1 MSAAQ
6 VLRARALT
14 GICSGVFAGAALAA
28 GTLTVCTDG
37 APDGFDIVQYESLLT
52 EDAAGI
58 PLYDKLLS
66 FKPGTTEVA
75 PGLAERWEISADGLV
90 YTFHLRKG
98 VKFHT
103 TAWFKPKR
111 ELNADDVLWSIN
123 RVNDKTHPAHGVAK
137 SGYAY
142 WTGMNMPELVKSV
155 EKIDAM
161 TVRLTLTHPE
171 APVLADLAMSAI
183 GSVYSAE
190 YAAQLQA
197 AGKLED
203 LNTQPIGSGPFVF
216 KSYQKDAVIRYA
228 ANRDYW
234 GGVPKIDNLIVAI
247 TPDTSAIVQRVK
259 AGECAVATLAV
270 AQAPNIAGD
279 PNLKIARSQP
289 LMTSYLAPNTQHRF
303 TSDKR
308 FREALWLAIDKPS
321 YIQAVYAGNATVATS
336 FLAPGIWSYD
346 TTLKNR
352 RDPERAKQL
361 VKAAG
366 YDGTPL
372 KLFAASRDGNIL
384 RGVEVLQA
392 DWAKVGIKVEVQLYE
407 TGELLKRS
415 GRGEHDIVLASWFG
429 DNGDPD
435 NFFTPNLSCAA
446 IAGGSNKAQWCNQA
460 FETLLEQGRKTADIK
475 KRSEI
480 YVKAQRLLYDE
491 VGIIPMVHRPLLTA
505 VHKRVRGFVQTP
517 FGGRDFR
524 GVSLD

>member
-1 MSAAQ
+1 VRVAPALWAA
-6 VLRARALT
+6 ALAAT
-14 GICSGVFAGAALAA
+14 AGAHAA

-37 APDGFDIVQYESLLT
+37 APDGFDIVQYTSLNT

-58 PLYDKLLS
+58 PLYDKLLA
-66 FKPGTTEVA
+66 FKTGTTQVV
-75 PGLAERWEISADGLV
+75 PGLAERWDISADGLV
-90 YTFHLRKG
+90 YTLHLRKG

-103 TAWFKPKR
+103 TPWFTPTR
-111 ELNADDVLWSIN
+111 ELNADDVLWSIQ
-123 RVNDKTHPAHGVAK
+123 RVNDKTHPAHGMAK
-137 SGYAY
+137 NGYSY
-142 WTGMNMPELVKSV
+142 WTGMSMPELIKSL
-155 EKIDAM
+155 EKVDAM

-171 APVLADLAMSAI
+171 APILANLAMSAI

-190 YAAQLQA
+190 YAAQLQK

-203 LNTQPIGSGPFVF
+203 LNTLPIGTGPFVF
-216 KSYQKDAVIRYA
+216 KSYQKDAVVRYTA
-228 ANRDYW
+228 HRAYW
-234 GGVPKIDNLIVAI
+234 GGAPKIDNLIFAI
-247 TPDTSAIVQRVK
+247 TPDPSVTVQRVK

-270 AQAPNIAGD
+270 AQAPNVAGD
-279 PNLKIARSQP
+279 PKLNIVSTQP
-289 LMTSYLAPNTQHRF
+289 LMTSYLAPNTKHRF
-303 TSDKR
+303 VSDKR

-321 YIQAVYAGNATVATS
+321 FIQAVYAGQASIATS

-346 TTLKNR
+346 NTLKNR
-352 RDPERAKQL
+352 HDPERARQL
-361 VKAAG
+361 VKASG
-366 YDGTPL
+366 YDGSPL

-392 DWAKVGIKVEVQLYE
+392 DWAKVGIKIDLQLYE

-415 GRGEHDIVLASWFG
+415 SRGEHDIVLASWFS

-435 NFFTPNLSCAA
+435 NYFTPNLSCAA
-446 IAGGSNKAQWCNQA
+446 VAGGGNRAQWCNKD
-460 FETLLEQGRKTADIK
+460 FESLLEQGRATTDIK

-480 YVKAQRLLYDE
+480 YVRAQRMVYDE
-491 VGIIPMVHRPLLTA
+491 VAMIPMVHRPELSA

>member
-1 MSAAQ
+1 VKRLLLGAA
-6 VLRARALT
+6 ALAA
-14 GICSGVFAGAALAA
+14 AGAVHAA

-58 PLYDKLLS
+58 TLYDKLLA
-66 FKPGTTEVA
+66 FKPGTTQVG
-75 PGLAERWEISADGLV
+75 PGLAERWDISADGLT

-103 TAWFKPKR
+103 TPWFKPTR
-111 ELNADDVLWSIN
+111 DFNADDVLWSIN
-123 RVNDKTHPAHGVAK
+123 RVNDKSHPAHGIAK
-137 SGYAY
+137 SGYPY
-142 WTGMNMPELVKSV
+142 WTGMEMPALIKSV
-155 EKIDAM
+155 DKLDAM
-161 TVRLTLTHPE
+161 TLRITLTRPE
-171 APVLADLAMSAI
+171 APVLANLAMSSLA
-183 GSVYSAE
+183 SVYSAE

-197 AGKLED
+197 AGKLEE
-203 LNTQPIGSGPFVF
+203 LNTQPIGTGPFIF
-216 KSYQKDAVIRYA
+216 KSYQKDAVIRYT
-228 ANRDYW
+228 ANRAYW

-247 TPDTSAIVQRVK
+247 TPDPAVIVQRVK
-259 AGECAVATLAV
+259 AGECAAATLAV
-270 AQAPNIAGD
+270 AQASNIEGD
-279 PNLKIARSQP
+279 PNLKVVRSQP
-289 LMTSYLAPNTQHRF
+289 LMTSYLAPNAKHLF
-303 TSDKR
+303 VSDRR

-321 YIQAVYAGNATVATS
+321 FIQAVYAGNATAAAS
-336 FLAPGIWSYD
+336 FLPPGMWSYD
-346 TTLKNR
+346 ATLRNR

-361 VKAAG
+361 VKAVG

-392 DWAKVGIKVEVQLYE
+392 DWAKVGIKVELQLYE
-407 TGELLKRS
+407 VGELLKRS

-446 IAGGSNKAQWCNQA
+446 IAGGGNKAQWCNPD
-460 FETLLEQGRKTADIK
+460 FEALLEQGRKATDLK
-475 KRSEI
+475 KRTEI
-480 YVKAQRLLYDE
+480 YTRAQKLLYDE
-491 VGIIPMVHRPLLTA
+491 VGLIPMVHRPQLTA

>member
-1 MSAAQ
+1 
-6 VLRARALT
+6 VIGVRALQA
-14 GICSGVFAGAALAA
+14 GVLALAAGGAQAA
-28 GTLTVCTDG
+28 GTLTVCSDG
-37 APDGFDIVQYESLLT
+37 APDGFDIVQYESLVT

-58 PLYDKLLS
+58 TLYDKLLA

-90 YTFHLRKG
+90 YTFHLRRG
-98 VKFHT
+98 VKFHAT
-103 TAWFKPKR
+103 PWFKPTR
-111 ELNADDVLWSIN
+111 ELNADDVLWSIH
-123 RVNDKTHPAHGVAK
+123 RVNDKAHPAHGVAK

-155 EKIDAM
+155 EKLDAM
-161 TVRLTLTHPE
+161 TVRLTLTRPE
-171 APVLADLAMSAI
+171 APVLANLAMSSI

-203 LNTQPIGSGPFVF
+203 LNTQPIGTGPFVF

-228 ANRDYW
+228 ANPVYW
-234 GGVPKIDNLIVAI
+234 GGVPKIDNLIVAV
-247 TPDTSAIVQRVK
+247 TPDPAVIVQRVK
-259 AGECAVATLAV
+259 AGECAAATLAV
-270 AQAPNIAGD
+270 AQAVNIEGD
-279 PNLKIARSQP
+279 PNLKIVRSQP
-289 LMTSYLAPNTQHRF
+289 LMTNYLAPNARHRF

-308 FREALWLAIDKPS
+308 FREALWLAIDKQS
-321 YIQAVYAGNATVATS
+321 YIQAVYAGNATVAAS
-336 FLAPGIWSYD
+336 FLAPGIWSHD
-346 TTLKNR
+346 STLKNR
-352 RDPERAKQL
+352 RDPERAKLL
-361 VKAAG
+361 VKSAG

-372 KLFAASRDGNIL
+372 KLFAAARDGNIL

-392 DWAKVGIKVEVQLYE
+392 DWARVGIKVEVQLYE

-446 IAGGSNKAQWCNQA
+446 IAGGGNKAQWCNKD
-460 FETLLEQGRKTADIK
+460 FEVLLAQGRATADIK
-475 KRSEI
+475 KRSAI
-480 YVKAQRLLYDE
+480 YVRAQRLLYDE
-491 VGIIPMVHRPLLTA
+491 VGIIPMVHRPQFTA

-524 GVSLD
+524 GVSLDAAP

>member
-1 MSAAQ
+1 MI
-6 VLRARALT
+6 VVHALK
-14 GICSGVFAGAALAA
+14 AGALALAFAASAHAA

-37 APDGFDIVQYESLLT
+37 APEGFDIVQYDSLVT

-58 PLYDKLLS
+58 PLYDKLLA
-66 FKPGTTEVA
+66 FKPGSTQVV
-75 PGLAERWEISADGLV
+75 PGLAEAWDISPDGLV

-103 TAWFKPKR
+103 TAWFKPTR
-111 ELNADDVLWSIN
+111 EMNADDVLWSVN
-123 RVNDKTHPAHGVAK
+123 RVNDKLHPAHGIAK
-137 SGYAY
+137 SGYPY
-142 WTGMNMPELVKSV
+142 WTGMEMPALIKSI
-155 EKIDAM
+155 EKLDAM

-171 APVLADLAMSAI
+171 APVLADLAMSSI

-197 AGKLED
+197 AGKLDE
-203 LNTQPIGSGPFVF
+203 LNTQPIGTGPFVL
-216 KSYQKDAVIRYA
+216 KSYQKDAVIRYD
-228 ANRDYW
+228 ANPVYW
-234 GGVPKIDNLIVAI
+234 GGVPKIDKLIVAI

-259 AGECAVATLAV
+259 AGECAVATLSV
-270 AQAPNIAGD
+270 AQAANVESD
-279 PNLKIARSQP
+279 PNLKVARSQP
-289 LMTSYLAPNTQHRF
+289 LMTSYLAPNNKHRY

-308 FREALWLAIDKPS
+308 FREALWLAIDKTS

-346 TTLKNR
+346 STLRNR

-361 VKAAG
+361 VKASG
-366 YDGTPL
+366 YDGSEI
-372 KLFAASRDGNIL
+372 KLFAAARDGNIL

-392 DWAKVGIKVEVQLYE
+392 DWAKVGIKVAVQLYE
-407 TGELLKRS
+407 VGELLKRS
-415 GRGEHDIVLASWFG
+415 GRGEHDLVLASWFG

-446 IAGGSNKAQWCNQA
+446 ITGGGNKAQWCNKD
-460 FETLLEQGRKTADIK
+460 FEALLEQGRQATDIK
-475 KRSEI
+475 KRTEI
-480 YVKAQRLLYDE
+480 YTRAQRLIYDE
-491 VGIIPMVHRPLLTA
+491 VSMIPMVHRPQLTA

-524 GVSLD
+524 GVSID